1 MNAQNPVF
9 TIVTVTLNCNA
20 LLERTIESVLKQE
33 FVDYEYI
40 VVDGGSTD
48 GSIDTIKRYEKNITS
63 WSSERDAGIYDA
75 MNKAAAKAHGK
86 WIIFLNAGD
95 TFCSPEVLSTVA
107 DRLED
112 SGLDVIYGDIMKMRD
127 GAWALVPAHEPRNYH
142 HIFFCHQAAFVR
154 TELMRQMPFERRFRY
169 SADFYFFKKCWK
181 DGRKFLHLNE
191 AIACYDTSG
200 VSNREREKALRENI
214 AVVKE
219 LDRGVERL
227 VFVFRLRFT
236 ILGVKLSHAFK
247 NK

>member
-20 LLERTIESVLKQE
+20 LLERTI
-33 FVDYEYI
+33 DYEYI

-48 GSIDTIKRYEKNITS
+48 GSIDTIKRYEKSITS
-63 WSSERDAGIYDA
+63 WTSERDAGIYDA

-107 DRLED
+107 DRLEG
-112 SGLDVIYGDIMKMRD
+112 SELYGDIMKMRD
-127 GAWALVPAHEPRNYH
+127 GAWALIPAHEPRNYH

-154 TELMRQMPFERRFRY
+154 AELMREMPFERRFKY

-200 VSNREREKALRENI
+200 VSNREREKALCENI

-219 LDRGVERL
+219 LDRGLERL
-227 VFVFRLRFT
+227 VFVLRLRFT

>member
-1 MNAQNPVF
+1 MNALNPVF

-107 DRLED
+107 DRLEGSD
-112 SGLDVIYGDIMKMRD
+112 LDVLYGDIMKMRD
-127 GAWALVPAHEPRNYH
+127 GAWALVTAHEPRNYH

-154 TELMRQMPFERRFRY
+154 T
-169 SADFYFFKKCWK
+169 
-181 DGRKFLHLNE
+181 
-191 AIACYDTSG
+191 
-200 VSNREREKALRENI
+200 
-214 AVVKE
+214 
-219 LDRGVERL
+219 
-227 VFVFRLRFT
+227 
-236 ILGVKLSHAFK
+236 
-247 NK
+247 